1 MAEMYI
7 FMVEC
12 VMLCLARYA
21 ANENRISVECKIESI
36 FVDQYDT
43 VL

>member
-1 MAEMYI
+1 MAEMYT

-12 VMLCLARYA
+12 VILCLARYA
-21 ANENRISVECKIESI
+21 INESRISVECKIESI
-36 FVDQYDT
+36 FVDQHDR